1 MAPLVRMAAGA
12 PHVGTVGLAAPYRA
26 TSHSLLRAGDRLRS
40 HAAGLSVTILTQ
52 EALLALTGLKQ
63 KAALRR
69 HLRREGIRFCE
80 LGGRITTTEQAI
92 TDSLTGAKKKRTS
105 GLDWSRLDGD

>member
-1 MAPLVRMAAGA
+1 M
-12 PHVGTVGLAAPYRA
+12 
-26 TSHSLLRAGDRLRS
+26 
-40 HAAGLSVTILTQ
+40 TILTQ
-52 EALLALTGLKQ
+52 EALLELTGLKQ

-92 TDSLTGAKKKRTS
+92 TDSLAGHAKKKTTS
-105 GLDWSRLDGD
+105 GLDWSRLRGD

>member
-1 MAPLVRMAAGA
+1 M
-12 PHVGTVGLAAPYRA
+12 
-26 TSHSLLRAGDRLRS
+26 
-40 HAAGLSVTILTQ
+40 TILTQ
-52 EALLALTGLKQ
+52 DDLLRITGLRQ

-92 TDSLTGAKKKRTS
+92 TDSLAGHAKKKTTP
-105 GLDWSRLDGD
+105 GLDWSRLCGD